1 MIKATA
7 NSGCGVEKYSS
18 NSASVVAT
26 ATDGARAAAAAAA
39 APAAACNPAGDF
51 VADAASR
58 GHGATLIGR
67 SAAQMRQQSSNFS
80 SRIMYAMCYRTTTG
94 SPMEIRKCSQQWVAG
109 DVSRMLKVS
118 YEPR

>member
-18 NSASVVAT
+18 NSASVVAV
-26 ATDGARAAAAAAA
+26 AANANEGARAAAA

-58 GHGATLIGR
+58 GHGATRIGR
-67 SAAQMRQQSSNFS
+67 SAAQMWQPSSNFS
-80 SRIMYAMCYRTTTG
+80 SRIMCAMCCRHFYRLTDENTHVFAAVGPKVYLTTA
-94 SPMEIRKCSQQWVAG
+94 SMQE
-109 DVSRMLKVS
+109 
-118 YEPR
+118 